1 MSTNQ
6 KRFDLRID
14 IFERKAQ
21 WAKPL
26 PTLKPAELVEA
37 ILQEFQEVEYLSKSA
52 TDYYLAQV
60 EDETAVL
67 QEDVSL
73 QEQLPNESRLQLRE
87 VERPLPK
94 GTSRPSQA
102 IYVRELVS
110 GKVYKLNWLPAIIGR
125 PDKNQPN
132 DDWIAVDLE
141 SYKTGLRVSR
151 RHAQITEQNGRYFI
165 ESLSRNPTLLK
176 DAEGNVETVGD
187 EKRPLQHGD
196 TIQLERSNIA
206 LKFIVRSP
214 ENV

>member
-6 KRFDLRID
+6 KRLDLRVD
-14 IFERKAQ
+14 IFEHKAQ
-21 WAKPL
+21 WAKSL

-37 ILQEFQEVEYLSKSA
+37 ILLEFQEVEYLSKSA
-52 TDYYLAQV
+52 TDYYLSPAD
-60 EDETAVL
+60 DETAVL
-67 QEDVSL
+67 QEDISL
-73 QEQLPNESRLQLRE
+73 QEQLPNEARLQLRE

-94 GTSRPSQA
+94 GTTRPSQA
-102 IYVRELVS
+102 IYLRETVS

-176 DAEGNVETVGD
+176 DAEGNVAAVED

-206 LKFIVRSP
+206 LKFIVRSS
-214 ENV
+214 